1 MQVEEFLEQ
10 SAARTP
16 QKIALV
22 CGGRRFSYGEL
33 DRLSNRL
40 ANALRAEGIRRGDR
54 VAMFLDNSMEAVV
67 SIFGVLKAGAVFLVV
82 NPTTKADKLS
92 FIMNNCRAAGL
103 LSHTKQ
109 WPTVSEIEDRSPL
122 LRVLIVAGAGNQAI
136 TGNRIKVLQWDAALQ
151 AQADHRPL
159 KAGID
164 IDLATIIYTSGSTG
178 FPKGVMMT
186 HLNMVT
192 AAASITQYLEN
203 SAEDVILSALPLA
216 FDYGLYQ
223 ILMGFK
229 AGGTVILEKSF
240 AYPQVV
246 IEKLLQEHV
255 TGFPIV
261 PTMAAILL
269 QMKTVTPGQ
278 FPHLRY
284 ITNTAAALPPAH
296 ITQLRTLFPST
307 KIYSMYGLTEC
318 KRVSYL
324 PPEQLDIR
332 PASVGKAIPN
342 TEVAVVDGKGERVGP
357 GEVGELA
364 VRGAHVMKG
373 YWERP
378 EETAKALRPGWV
390 PGETVL
396 YSGDLFR
403 MDEEG
408 YLYFVGRKD
417 DVIKTKGEKVS
428 PTEVENVIYGIP
440 DVLEVAV
447 VGAPDDILGQAIKAL
462 IVLRE
467 GAQWTENDILSYC
480 RKHLEDFMVP
490 HHIELTRAL
499 PKTDTGKIQ
508 KRRLPIESNT

>member
-1 MQVEEFLEQ
+1 
-10 SAARTP
+10 
-16 QKIALV
+16 
-22 CGGRRFSYGEL
+22 
-33 DRLSNRL
+33 
-40 ANALRAEGIRRGDR
+40 
-54 VAMFLDNSMEAVV
+54 
-67 SIFGVLKAGAVFLVV
+67 VFLVV
-82 NPTTKADKLS
+82 NPTTKTEKLA
-92 FIMNNCRAAGL
+92 FIMNNCRAVGL
-103 LSHTKQ
+103 ISHIKQ
-109 WPTVSEIEDRSPL
+109 WTTVAEIEHRSPL
-122 LRVLIVAGAGNQAI
+122 LRVLIVAGAGSHTRA
-136 TGNRIKVLQWDAALQ
+136 GSRIKVLTWDTALQ
-151 AQADHRPL
+151 TQADHRPP

-192 AAASITQYLEN
+192 AATSITQYLEN
-203 SAEDVILSALPLA
+203 TAEDVILSALPLS

-223 ILMGFK
+223 ILMGLK
-229 AGGTVILEKSF
+229 VGGTVILEKAF

-246 IEKLLQEHV
+246 IEKLLQEKV

-269 QMKTVTPGQ
+269 QMKTLTPGQ
-278 FPHLRY
+278 FPSLRY

-296 ITQLRTLFPST
+296 ITQLRNLFPST
-307 KIYSMYGLTEC
+307 KVYSMYGLTEC

-342 TEVAVVDGKGERVGP
+342 TEVAIVDGEGERVGP
-357 GEVGELA
+357 GEVGELV

-373 YWERP
+373 YWEMP
-378 EETAKALRPGWV
+378 EETQKVLRPGWV
-390 PGETVL
+390 AGETVL

-428 PTEVENVIYGIP
+428 PTEVENVLYGIT

-447 VGAPDDILGQAIKAL
+447 VGVPDEVLGQAIKAV

-467 GAQWTENDILSYC
+467 GTQWTENDILSYC
-480 RKHLEDFMVP
+480 RKHLEDFMAP
-490 HHIELTRAL
+490 KYIELTRSL

-508 KRRLPIESNT
+508 KRRLPIESTK